1 LPGSGQ
7 RGSGQ
12 GEGSPSAAAPAQKSH
27 PHKLGV
33 LGCSLMFYR
42 TKIKY
47 ISTGTATSTLNHTV
61 LGKDDLQSTLL
72 EGHKIA
78 RPDLDLS
85 AINGKFSPLTHILIL
100 TMMLKG
106 MLMVFNNF
114 LKISSILQKRKS
126 SDPDDVIGMLES
138 QALLLNYASMKIEKN
153 IAHLEEK
160 GERNLSILCEEKE
173 KQQKKLY
180 ELKRQLLL
188 KKREQKLEEV
198 LDKQIEVLAPLL
210 TVCEQFKEEYKTF
223 ATALDTTRHELP
235 VKNIHIEGNRHT
247 HLEDLKKHLAVTQSL
262 LVEAAP
268 GYLEENSKAFPVL
281 KELKEVALKM
291 DAELERSFKQVQD
304 LSFEVSKEVSLHNQ
318 KVCEKPPGPLPIF
331 PGEKFLL
338 DPKYGNQ
345 LKL

>member
-1 LPGSGQ
+1 
-7 RGSGQ
+7 
-12 GEGSPSAAAPAQKSH
+12 
-27 PHKLGV
+27 
-33 LGCSLMFYR
+33 MFYR

-106 MLMVFNNF
+106 MLM
-114 LKISSILQKRKS
+114 
-126 SDPDDVIGMLES
+126 
-138 QALLLNYASMKIEKN
+138 KN

-318 KVCEKPPGPLPIF
+318 KVCE
-331 PGEKFLL
+331 
-338 DPKYGNQ
+338 DTYGIETLQ
-345 LKL
+345 HWYFD